1 MRFGKNVWKHLEG
14 TLWILS
20 EQEGEKKFAGAPESS
35 SCDAFSKSPRNQR
48 QKSWIS
54 ACVGDKNP
62 FSSDIPLEQ
71 KSAAAQNV
79 FKTTEK

>member
-35 SCDAFSKSPRNQR
+35 SCNAFSKSPP
-48 QKSWIS
+48 KP
-54 ACVGDKNP
+54 A
-62 FSSDIPLEQ
+62 
-71 KSAAAQNV
+71 
-79 FKTTEK
+79 TEKLDFSVRW